1 MFNDKNLMTAN
12 EVIMKIC
19 PETRTIE
26 QLFSDDEGQVQ
37 LLCRYLNCE
46 RTALLLTQSDVM
58 ALIKTAPIC
67 EEIKSKFSNYGDIL
81 ENCEYPEDTAR
92 KGEEQ

>member
-1 MFNDKNLMTAN
+1 MFNDKNLITAN

-46 RTALLLTQSDVM
+46 RTALLLTQSDLTTLRQSATV
-58 ALIKTAPIC
+58 C

-81 ENCEYPEDTAR
+81 ENCEYPEDTAK